1 MLQKTLGKTGIKIS
15 EIGQGTWASR
25 GGVEPLRL
33 GVSLGATHVDTAEM
47 YGTEGVVG
55 KAIAEIRDKVFL
67 ATKVSPQH
75 LHYDDLIK
83 AAEGSLSRLDT
94 KILDLYM
101 IHWPNPRIP
110 IKETM
115 KAMEDLVKKGKIRY
129 IGVSNFSV
137 EDLKEA
143 QNTMSSQEIVSNQ
156 VEYNLAT
163 RGVEEELIPF
173 CKEQRIT
180 IVAYSPLSRGQVS
193 KKKDELL
200 DKIAAKYGKTKAQ
213 VALNFLTREENVVAI
228 PKADNAQHV
237 KENCEAS
244 GWRLSDADIKLID
257 ARFK

>member
-1 MLQKTLGKTGIKIS
+1 MLQKSLGKTGIKIS
-15 EIGQGTWASR
+15 EIGQGTWAFR
-25 GGVEPLRL
+25 GGGEPLKL

-55 KAIAEIRDKVFL
+55 KAIADIRDKVFL
-67 ATKVSPQH
+67 ATKVSPQN

-83 AAEGSLSRLDT
+83 AAEGSLSHLDT

-137 EDLKEA
+137 KDLKEA
-143 QNTMSSQEIVSNQ
+143 QDAMSSQEIVSNQ
-156 VEYNLAT
+156 VEYNLAA
-163 RGVEEELIPF
+163 RGIEEDLIPF
-173 CKEQRIT
+173 CKEQKIT

-193 KKKDELL
+193 KKKDEVL
-200 DKIAAKYGKTKAQ
+200 DKLAAKYGKTKAQ

-228 PKADNAQHV
+228 PKADNSQHV

-244 GWRLSDADIKLID
+244 GWRLSETDIKLID
-257 ARFK
+257 ARFR